1 MIYEEIPADA
11 RAVVLQVISMAQE
24 RYQHITQ
31 LLPPKKKGAL
41 FFKEEEVRWSIQMA
55 MRAGEDNP

>member
-1 MIYEEIPADA
+1 MIYEELSADA
-11 RAVVLQVISMAQE
+11 RAVVLQVITTAQE
-24 RYQHITQ
+24 RYQHIAQ